1 VLHKIRQLPPPEPLV
16 FDHTR
21 SVPGGYPDKFSL
33 EVAIVS
39 ETKRRVVCRCTEEI
53 QIYDYRTGK
62 KASMDEWLFE
72 SLKQV
77 VIAQNAWM
85 EECQAV
91 LKGLENKTYELELQM
106 AEAVGEEKAAESMKG
121 REPKEKLETALRDGF
136 GVHTQKKRR
145 APTTEEKHGWVHN
158 R

>member
-1 VLHKIRQLPPPEPLV
+1 M

-21 SVPGGYPDKFSL
+21 SVPGGYPDKFAL

-39 ETKRRVVCRCTEEI
+39 ETKRRIVCRCTEEI
-53 QIYDYRTGK
+53 QMYDYQAGR

-77 VIAQNAWM
+77 VLAQNAWM
-85 EECQAV
+85 EECHAK
-91 LKGLENKTYELELQM
+91 LKELEDKMYELELQM
-106 AEAVGEEKAAESMKG
+106 AEQIGEERASETMKG
-121 REPKEKLETALRDGF
+121 LEPKEKLEAALRDGF
-136 GVHTQKKRR
+136 GVHTQKKRYR